1 MDGAPSPTELL
12 SVNPGNAEV
21 RGTLPLMKIL
31 DPSVREI

>member
-1 MDGAPSPTELL
+1 MDRAPSPTKLF

-31 DPSVREI
+31 DSSVREI